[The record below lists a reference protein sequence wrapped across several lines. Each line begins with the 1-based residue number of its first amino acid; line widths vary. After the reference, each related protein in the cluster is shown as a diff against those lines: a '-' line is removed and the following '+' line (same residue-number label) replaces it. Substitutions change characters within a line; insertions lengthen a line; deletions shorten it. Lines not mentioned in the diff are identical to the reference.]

1 MLALAIFKVRALPEI
16 CNPLPVKSLNDSP
29 LTRRLVVLAVMNDE
43 YMVDDE
49 YGEITEVPKYPVLGL
64 VAQLAPIS
72 YELSVKRRLPVKV
85 PPVKERS
92 SEACPVRAPLKVV
105 AVIVPAEKLPEES
118 RKTRVLAVLV
128 EEVAT
133 LAKVLAPEKYGMLP
147 MTAALDVDSPLK
159 PTTEAER
166 VIGQVT
172 PILACLVLRVVCKSV
187 PLRERVPKYP
197 LVDDA

>member
-1 MLALAIFKVRALPEI
+1 M
-16 CNPLPVKSLNDSP
+16 
-29 LTRRLVVLAVMNDE
+29 
-43 YMVDDE
+43 
-49 YGEITEVPKYPVLGL
+49 
-64 VAQLAPIS
+64 
-72 YELSVKRRLPVKV
+72 
-85 PPVKERS
+85 
-92 SEACPVRAPLKVV
+92 V

-166 VIGQVT
+166 VIGQVAER
-172 PILACLVLRVVCKSV
+172 LACLVLRVVCKSV